1 MLAGTKS
8 CPADAL
14 YVYNNNRGV
23 SEKGCPALFFRDSA
37 ILALFLSKLLN
48 RDDGN

>member
-14 YVYNNNRGV
+14 CGCSNNRGV
-23 SEKGCPALFFRDSA
+23 SDKGCPALFFGDSA
-37 ILALFLSKLLN
+37 IFTLFLPKLLN